1 MERYQ
6 VQQMGHSLNQLTLK
20 QLTLNQLTLKQLNYC
35 TLHVD
40 EFIATG
46 AALDSE
52 LMLWPFHMVI
62 VEDIMTL

>member
-6 VQQMGHSLNQLTLK
+6 VQQMGHS
-20 QLTLNQLTLKQLNYC
+20 LNQLTLKQLNYC